1 MHCWNLQ
8 HWFGDHGLKVNMSW
22 YSDLCRHGPVIL
34 FYIWKPIWHMNI
46 ISPDYEMVWHNDSP
60 QYSMTY
66 MSWFSDFYL
75 HGPVILS
82 YIWKPIWH
90 MNIISPDYEMVWHND
105 SPQYSMT
112 YMSWFSDFYLH
123 GPVIL
128 SYIWKPI
135 WHMNI
140 ISPDYKMVWHNDSP
154 QYERSQ
160 HNLHV
165 MVQWFLPSWSSD
177 FVLYLK
183 AHLTY
188 EHHKPIWHMNI
199 ISSDYEMLWHSVWPQ
214 YECRSLWPIF
224 HGPVILLY
232 IWKTIWHMNIILPDY
247 EMVWPDNSPQ
257 YECMSLF
264 IYCN

>member
-60 QYSMTY
+60 QC
-66 MSWFSDFYL
+66 
-75 HGPVILS
+75 
-82 YIWKPIWH
+82 
-90 MNIISPDYEMVWHND
+90 
-105 SPQYSMT
+105 SMT

-140 ISPDYKMVWHNDSP
+140 ISPDYKMVWHYDSP

-199 ISSDYEMLWHSVWPQ
+199 ISSDYEMLWHSVWLQ

-224 HGPVILLY
+224 QGPVILLH

-247 EMVWPDNSPQ
+247 EMVWSDNSPQ
-257 YECMSLF
+257 YECTSLF

>member
-8 HWFGDHGLKVNMSW
+8 HWFGDHWLKVNMPC
-22 YSDLCRHGPVIL
+22 YSDLCR
-34 FYIWKPIWHMNI
+34 
-46 ISPDYEMVWHNDSP
+46 
-60 QYSMTY
+60 
-66 MSWFSDFYL
+66 

-90 MNIISPDYEMVWHND
+90 MNIIYPDYEMVWHND
-105 SPQYSMT
+105 SPQYCMT

-123 GPVIL
+123 DPVIL

-140 ISPDYKMVWHNDSP
+140 ISPNYEMVWHNDSL

-165 MVQWFLPSWSSD
+165 MVQWFLPSWFSD

-183 AHLTY
+183 AHLTN
-188 EHHKPIWHMNI
+188 EHR
-199 ISSDYEMLWHSVWPQ
+199 DSVWRRFGEKFRLKLLGFALNGHKREVKVAFDFVGVTFDFDLFAVSRFTDCLPHDKT
-214 YECRSLWPIF
+214 PI
-224 HGPVILLY
+224 LRRD
-232 IWKTIWHMNIILPDY
+232 W
-247 EMVWPDNSPQ
+247 SPKAA
-257 YECMSLF
+257 
-264 IYCN
+264 

>member
-1 MHCWNLQ
+1 MNII
-8 HWFGDHGLKVNMSW
+8 S
-22 YSDLCRHGPVIL
+22 SDYEMLWHSVWPQYECRSLWPIFHGPVIL
-34 FYIWKPIWHMNI
+34 LYIWKTIWHMNIILPDYEIVWPNNSPQYECKSLWPLFHGPVILPNIWKPIWHINI
-46 ISPDYEMVWHNDSP
+46 ILPD
-60 QYSMTY
+60 
-66 MSWFSDFYL
+66 F
-75 HGPVILS
+75 
-82 YIWKPIWH
+82 
-90 MNIISPDYEMVWHND
+90 EMVWHND

-154 QYERSQ
+154 QYEHSQ
-160 HNLHV
+160 HNVLV

-188 EHHKPIWHMNI
+188 EHHIFRLWNVMTQCLTSIWM
-199 ISSDYEMLWHSVWPQ
+199 
-214 YECRSLWPIF
+214 
-224 HGPVILLY
+224 
-232 IWKTIWHMNIILPDY
+232 
-247 EMVWPDNSPQ
+247 
-257 YECMSLF
+257 
-264 IYCN
+264 